1 MMVSWTEFAMPEPLL
16 ASRLLEWQRI
26 IWILLP
32 LAVGMIALWLLLPQ
46 ARPARVLISAL
57 IAGVAALIVG
67 SLVLLRPTGPTVP
80 WLFDALFWI
89 FSVIAVGAATAMI
102 VQRNPVY
109 STLWFALVV
118 LSTSGLFLLQS
129 AWFLAAATIIVY
141 AGAIVVT
148 FLFVIM
154 LAQQTGLAPYDCQAR
169 EPLLACV
176 AGFVLL
182 AALQYALHR
191 AGPPSAPVQSF
202 AQPRQL
208 PTVRQTLEE
217 ARLRVQTGESPDD
230 VGKSLYLQ
238 PKQPESFVGNIL
250 FQLAETLPPVERKQ
264 ERDLC
269 EGANARISRAR
280 LTENREMMVEGLD
293 QLMALSRRL
302 ELRLGGTPL
311 SGIKQPHVASL
322 GQSLYGDYLWAVEIA
337 GTLLLVAT
345 VGAVIIALRR
355 KEETA

>member
-1 MMVSWTEFAMPEPLL
+1 MMVTWTEIAMPDALL
-16 ASRLLEWQRI
+16 ASWLFELQRI
-26 IWILLP
+26 VWILLP

-57 IAGVAALIVG
+57 IAGSAALIVG

-89 FSVIAVGAATAMI
+89 FSVMAVGAGTAMI

-109 STLWFALVV
+109 SALRFALVV

-154 LAQQTGLAPYDCQAR
+154 LAQQTGLAPYDRQAR

-182 AALQYALHR
+182 AALQYALHSSGVESR
-191 AGPPSAPVQSF
+191 LVQDL

-208 PTVRQTLEE
+208 PAVRQTLEQ
-217 ARLRVQTGESPDD
+217 ARSRVQAGESPDD
-230 VGKSLYLQ
+230 VGKTLYLRAE
-238 PKQPESFVGNIL
+238 QPESLVGNIL
-250 FQLAETLPPVERKQ
+250 FQLAETLPPAERKQ
-264 ERDLC
+264 ERDVC
-269 EGANARISRAR
+269 ESANARISRAR
-280 LTENREMMVEGLD
+280 LTENAGMMIEALD
-293 QLMALSRRL
+293 ELTALSRRL
-302 ELRLGGTPL
+302 ELRLSGGPL
-311 SGIKQPHVASL
+311 SRIKQPHVASL

-345 VGAVIIALRR
+345 VGAVVIALRR

>member
-1 MMVSWTEFAMPEPLL
+1 MATWTETTMPGPVFASWLIELQ
-16 ASRLLEWQRI
+16 WI
-26 IWILLP
+26 VWILLP

-46 ARPARVLISAL
+46 ARPPRVLISAL
-57 IAGVAALIVG
+57 IAGIAALIVG
-67 SLVLLRPTGPTVP
+67 SLVLLRPAGPTVP

-89 FSVIAVGAATAMI
+89 FSVMAVGAGTAMI
-102 VQRNPVY
+102 MQRNPVY
-109 STLWFALVV
+109 SALWFALVV

-129 AWFLAAATIIVY
+129 AWFLAAATVIVY

-154 LAQQTGLAPYDCQAR
+154 LAQQTGLAPYDRQAR

-182 AALQYALHR
+182 AALQYALHK
-191 AGPPSAPVQSF
+191 AGAPSAPFQEF

-208 PTVRQTLEE
+208 PTVRQTLEQ
-217 ARLRVQTGESPDD
+217 ARSRVLAGESPDD
-230 VGKSLYLQ
+230 VGKTLYLRAEQ
-238 PKQPESFVGNIL
+238 AESFVGNIL
-250 FQLAETLPPVERKQ
+250 FQLAETLPPAERKQ
-264 ERDLC
+264 ERDVC

-280 LTENREMMVEGLD
+280 LTENREMMIEGLD
-293 QLMALSRRL
+293 QLVALSRRL